1 MNDHHAMQFYGS
13 ATIGEKGQIVIPVE
27 ARKDLN
33 LNSGEKLLAFAFD
46 NETIMF
52 AKPSKLAKLTSSMAK
67 KLESLQ
73 NIMKENQ

>member
-1 MNDHHAMQFYGS
+1 MKGHCAMQFYGS
-13 ATIGEKGQIVIPVE
+13 ATVGEKGQIVIPVE
-27 ARKDLN
+27 ARKVMH
-33 LNSGEKLLAFAFD
+33 LNSGEKLLAFSLD

-52 AKPSKLAKLTSSMAK
+52 AKPSKLAELTTAMSK